1 MVCFFRYVLLNSCRR
16 KGKEWDLTRVWFSHW
31 STMKLEMGKGVE
43 IIYKGGVKIIDHGI
57 QDSGGKA

>member
-1 MVCFFRYVLLNSCRR
+1 
-16 KGKEWDLTRVWFSHW
+16 
-31 STMKLEMGKGVE
+31 MKLEMGKGVE